1 MIFDVK
7 KKTKKLVV
15 RWRKFVLS
23 LWCWGLGPIETVYS
37 VYCTETFI
45 FIANILPTVYP
56 VASRSH
62 DSILLRKFI
71 HVAIFKKSIDIWF
84 SCKRSQM
91 IKSSKSQSGYQKIW
105 SNTDFVTFWN
115 FENCYLYLT
124 IIFFCIKRSITFKLM
139 RN

>member
-1 MIFDVK
+1 MIFDLK
-7 KKTKKLVV
+7 KKTLVV

-71 HVAIFKKSIDIWF
+71 HVAIFKKSIEIWF

-105 SNTDFVTFWN
+105 SNTNWFRN
-115 FENCYLYLT
+115 FLKLWKLLLISYYN
-124 IIFFCIKRSITFKLM
+124 FFCIKRSITFKLM

>member
-7 KKTKKLVV
+7 KKTLVV

-23 LWCWGLGPIETVYS
+23 LWYWGLGPIETVYS

-62 DSILLRKFI
+62 DFILLRKFI
-71 HVAIFKKSIDIWF
+71 HVAIFKKSIEIWF

-105 SNTDFVTFWN
+105 SHTNWFRNFLKLWKLLLISYIHFFVLKEVSLLN
-115 FENCYLYLT
+115 
-124 IIFFCIKRSITFKLM
+124 
-139 RN
+139 

>member
-1 MIFDVK
+1 MAICLKIYFWCKK
-7 KKTKKLVV
+7 KKTLVV

-23 LWCWGLGPIETVYS
+23 LWYWGLGPIETVYS
-37 VYCTETFI
+37 GYCTETFI

-62 DSILLRKFI
+62 DFILLRKFI
-71 HVAIFKKSIDIWF
+71 HVAIFKKSIEIWF

-105 SNTDFVTFWN
+105 SHTNWFRN
-115 FENCYLYLT
+115 FLKLWKLNCYLFLT
-124 IIFFCIKRSITFKLM
+124 FIFLY
-139 RN
+139 